1 MKNYVQYVT
10 IKIQQFESRGINMEK
25 KIEAIIEN
33 NHELTARGKIASYIP
48 AIYTPEKRDYIGVSI
63 VDDQNEMHS
72 VGKTNEKFTIQSIS
86 KVITFILAI
95 LDNGIDEV
103 FKKVGYEGTDDPYNS
118 FIKLDLDGI
127 YKPANPLIN
136 SGALIVT
143 SMIKGEGQ
151 EKFERILNF
160 TRAIADNPSIDL
172 NEEVYLSEKESGY
185 RNKAIA
191 NLMKS
196 KGMLVGNVDETLD
209 TYFKQCSMNVT
220 TEDLARIASFIS
232 KDLGSLDLDQ
242 AFRERL
248 SVLLKGILLNCGMYD
263 FSTEYSIKVG
273 IPSKSG
279 VGGGI
284 LGVLPNGQGVG
295 VYSPAL
301 DEHGNSV
308 AGVAILKELSKE
320 FHWNIFQLNYKDK

>member
-1 MKNYVQYVT
+1 MERK
-10 IKIQQFESRGINMEK
+10 IKE
-25 KIEAIIEN
+25 IIDN
-33 NHELTARGKIASYIP
+33 NRHLTQEGKIASYIP
-48 AIYTPEKRDYIGVSI
+48 ALYTPEKRDYIGVSI
-63 VDDQNEMHS
+63 VDNHRAMHS
-72 VGKTNEKFTIQSIS
+72 VGQTNEQFTIQSIS

-95 LDNGIDEV
+95 LDNGIEKV
-103 FKKVGYEGTDDPYNS
+103 FEKVGYEGTDDPYNS

-127 YKPANPLIN
+127 YKPSNPLIN

-143 SMIKGEGQ
+143 SMIKGQGT
-151 EKFERILNF
+151 EKFERILAF
-160 TRAIADNPSIDL
+160 TRKIAGNPAIDL

-196 KGMLVGNVDETLD
+196 KGMLVGNVEETLD

-220 TEDLARIASFIS
+220 TEDLASIASFIS
-232 KDLGSLDLDQ
+232 RDLGSLALDQ
-242 AFRERL
+242 AFREEL
-248 SVLLKGILLNCGMYD
+248 SILLKGILLNCGMYD

-284 LGVLPNGQGVG
+284 LGVLPNGQGIG

-301 DEHGNSV
+301 DDYGNSV
-308 AGVAILKELSKE
+308 AGVSIMKELSKE
-320 FHWNIFQLNYKDK
+320 FHWNIFQLNHKYR

>member
-1 MKNYVQYVT
+1 
-10 IKIQQFESRGINMEK
+10 MEK
-25 KIEAIIEN
+25 KIKEIIDN
-33 NHELTARGKIASYIP
+33 NSELTKEGQIASYIP
-48 AIYTPEKRDYIGVSI
+48 ALYTPEKRDYIGVSI
-63 VDDQNEMHS
+63 VDHQKKMHS
-72 VGKTNEKFTIQSIS
+72 VGKTEEQFTIQSIS
-86 KVITFILAI
+86 KVLTFILAI
-95 LDNGIDEV
+95 LDNGIEKV
-103 FKKVGYEGTDDPYNS
+103 FEKVGYEGTDDSYNS

-143 SMIKGEGQ
+143 SMIEGQ
-151 EKFERILNF
+151 GKEKFERILNF
-160 TRAIADNPSIDL
+160 TREITENPSIDL

-196 KGMLVGNVDETLD
+196 KGMLVGNVEETLD

-220 TEDLARIASFIS
+220 TEDLAKIGSFIS
-232 KDLGSLDLDQ
+232 RSLEKLELDEQ
-242 AFRERL
+242 FREKL

-284 LGVLPNGQGVG
+284 LGVLPNGQGIG

-301 DEHGNSV
+301 DHYGNSV
-308 AGVAILKELSKE
+308 AGVSIMKDLSKE
-320 FHWNIFQLNYKDK
+320 FHWNIFQLNYKYK